1 MGSRT
6 WNMDK
11 GTVYLEQED
20 VERGALRLKEFADVN
35 LTGSKAIIHS
45 FERSDKRSIVHWI
58 TEENSTEGTLLSTS
72 NNEIITQNGR
82 LEKHSLKTGT
92 IVQLERIGYARLQ
105 EDGSFILCH
114 EASIEEK

>member
-6 WNMDK
+6 WDMNI

-20 VERGALRLKEFADVN
+20 FEKGSLRLKEFADIN
-35 LTGSKAIIHS
+35 LEGPKAILHS

-58 TEENSTEGTLLSTS
+58 TEENSTDGTLISTS

-82 LEKHSLKTGT
+82 LEKHALKIGT

-114 EASIEEK
+114 EVSVEEK